1 MYQLAITRD
10 FFAQHYLIGG
20 DWGRENQKH
29 SHHYQVQ
36 VRIEADELDQH
47 GYLIDI
53 VKLESELSKII
64 DTFRDKTLN
73 DLPAFQD
80 LNPSLERFARVLWE
94 SLTESLPVAPGRL
107 FVRLWENDT
116 DWAAY
121 HRFDERS

>member
-10 FFAQHYLIGG
+10 FIAQHYLIGG